1 MRHPL
6 LKLLPII
13 AISTDTTMYLTI
25 TTLWPLSLSLLCAT
39 ITISLHQPTLYKWTV
54 PIYPP
59 GPMPSVVK
67 PWHCNGAPPGAKG
80 GGATV
85 SFFSNW
91 KPLLGSTGH
100 VSDKVLLMQIKS
112 LALPFAIT
120 CYLAKRIF
128 YYNTAY
134 LWQKF
139 FKLAILI
146 YIFLSFQLN
155 PRCLFTT
162 MKIIPLNLSSIVDI
176 SFLVGLD
183 IYFWC
188 WNIVTLTML

>member
-1 MRHPL
+1 MTTF
-6 LKLLPII
+6 II
-13 AISTDTTMYLTI
+13 TSMHHF
-25 TTLWPLSLSLLCAT
+25 
-39 ITISLHQPTLYKWTV
+39 TISSHQPILYKWTV
-54 PIYPP
+54 PS
-59 GPMPSVVK
+59 PSVVK

-91 KPLLGSTGH
+91 KPFLGSTGH

-112 LALPFAIT
+112 LALLFAIT

-134 LWQKF
+134 FWQQF

-162 MKIIPLNLSSIVDI
+162 MKIIPLNLSSIADI

-183 IYFWC
+183 IYFLVLKYC
-188 WNIVTLTML
+188 DTYFEDFLFTMS